1 MQQNRLVCLSIVF
14 IANLCMFIYVFI
26 DQVYCLFFIAQ
37 RISIDL
43 LSTHIRIEQSDLL
56 AIYFSFTVANTYRCI
71 GCKCFLYRF
80 QIEKINE

>member
-43 LSTHIRIEQSDLL
+43 LSTHIRIEQLSLICWRFIFLL
-56 AIYFSFTVANTYRCI
+56 PLPIPTDASVANVSCI
-71 GCKCFLYRF
+71 DFK
-80 QIEKINE
+80 